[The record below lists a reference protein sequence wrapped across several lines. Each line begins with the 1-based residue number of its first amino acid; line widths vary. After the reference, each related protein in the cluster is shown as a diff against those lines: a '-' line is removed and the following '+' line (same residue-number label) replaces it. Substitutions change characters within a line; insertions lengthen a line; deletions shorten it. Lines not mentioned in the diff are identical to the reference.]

1 MIRVPKNIVAI
12 IPIFDPEGWGLE
24 HAARPGTKA
33 VLADGE
39 VVEFKARAVELYK
52 PDGEKERSDQGIVKY
67 VGEEAAKHGFLVGQY
82 VLYSGYTG
90 TLINLEGEGRLILM
104 PFKFVQ
110 AELTEPE
117 NIEIPGLHIY
127 NPTTFSYE
135 LATYE
140 SALQWI
146 ADEFSRLN
154 LALKVKTRRPSREE
168 YNEEM
173 QNKW

>member
-12 IPIFDPEGWGLE
+12 IPIFDPEGWGSE
-24 HAARPGTKA
+24 YAARQGTKA

-39 VVEFKARAVELYK
+39 VVEFQQRAVELYK

-117 NIEIPGLHIY
+117 NIEIPGL
-127 NPTTFSYE
+127 F
-135 LATYE
+135 
-140 SALQWI
+140 
-146 ADEFSRLN
+146 
-154 LALKVKTRRPSREE
+154 VKTPTVCGMCDGMGSYYSTPLDMNIIPCGTCRGTRTVLVDA
-168 YNEEM
+168 
-173 QNKW
+173 QAT